1 MSFHVRSRIVAV
13 TALAG
18 ALLASVPV
26 VSQAVPSY
34 ARQTNTP
41 CATCHTIFPALTAY
55 GRQFKLNGYVGNAGQ
70 VIQSKDQDQK
80 EKQMLEIGSIPPIS
94 VMILTSWTATQ
105 KMVPGAEKNG
115 DVLLPD
121 QFSLFLAG
129 QISPKAGAFMQVT
142 YTQVDD
148 HFSWDNTDIR
158 AADHGMLGN
167 QSFVYGV
174 SLNNN
179 PTVQDLWNST
189 PAWGYP
195 YASAGNAPAP
205 AASALI
211 DGALG
216 QQVVG
221 LSAYTMW
228 NNLLYAELGAYHAS
242 PTGVSRPLSG
252 LGTSPGGTVAA
263 ADVVDRVG
271 PYWRLALQ
279 KQFGEHYLMVGAYGI
294 SADIEPGAAA
304 TPAAPLTGPTNNY
317 NDMAADL
324 QYEKSFGDGDTSLA
338 VHSTYI
344 HETQKLNATFATAG
358 SSNLNDALNTF
369 RADATFIFKR
379 EYSGSLGYFSTAG
392 KSDHLLYN
400 DGVNTFNRTDKPD
413 SSGVTGEL
421 AYMPWLNTKLA
432 VDYTAY
438 TKFDGASTN
447 YDGTGRNANNNNTL
461 YVYAWLIF

>member
-1 MSFHVRSRIVAV
+1 MFGRMRAVVAV
-13 TALAG
+13 GAVLAG
-18 ALLASVPV
+18 TLLMSAPQ

-34 ARQTNTP
+34 ARQTGQP

-55 GRQFKLNGYVGNAGQ
+55 GRQFKLNGYVSNAGQ
-70 VIQSKDQDQK
+70 VIQSKDVDQK

-94 VMILTSWTATQ
+94 VMILTSYTSTQ
-105 KMVPGAEKNG
+105 KAVPTAEKNG

-129 QISPKAGAFMQVT
+129 QISPKAGAFIQAT

-158 AADHGMLGN
+158 AADQAMFGN

-195 YASAGNAPAP
+195 YASAENAPAP
-205 AASALI
+205 GASTLI

-242 PTGVSRPLSG
+242 PTGVTRPLSG
-252 LGTSPGGTVAA
+252 TCAPPCVQA

-279 KQFGEHYLMVGAYGI
+279 KQFGEHYLMVGAYGL
-294 SADIEPGAAA
+294 SADLEPGGG
-304 TPAAPLTGPTNNY
+304 APLTGLTNNY
-317 NDMAADL
+317 NDVAADL
-324 QYEKSFGDGDTSLA
+324 QYEKAFGDGDTSLA

-344 HETQKLNATFATAG
+344 HETQKLNASVASGGATNAD
-358 SSNLNDALNTF
+358 NKLNTF
-369 RADATFIFKR
+369 RADATLIYKR
-379 EYSGSLGYFSTAG
+379 EYSGSLGYFSTTGSTDA
-392 KSDHLLYN
+392 LLYAA
-400 DGVNTFNRTDKPD
+400 NTTLKPD
-413 SSGVTGEL
+413 SSGLTGEL

-432 VDYTAY
+432 VDYTMY

>member
-1 MSFHVRSRIVAV
+1 MSDRIRSVAIGV
-13 TALAG
+13 IAIAGSMLALALPKT
-18 ALLASVPV
+18 AW
-26 VSQAVPSY
+26 AVPSY
-34 ARQTNTP
+34 ARQTNQP
-41 CATCHTIFPALTAY
+41 CAACHTIFPALTAY
-55 GRQFKLNGYVGNAGQ
+55 GRQFKLNGYVSNAGQ
-70 VIQSKDQDQK
+70 VIQSKDIDQK
-80 EKQMLEIGSIPPIS
+80 ERQMLEIGSIPPIS
-94 VMILTSWTATQ
+94 VMILTSWTSTQ

-129 QISPKAGAFMQVT
+129 QISPKAGAFIQAT

-158 AADHGMLGN
+158 AADQATLGS

-205 AASALI
+205 AASTLI

-242 PTGVSRPLSG
+242 PTGVTRPLSG
-252 LGTSPGGTVAA
+252 TCAPPCVQAA
-263 ADVVDRVG
+263 NVVDRVG

-279 KQFGEHYLMVGAYGI
+279 KQFGEHYFMVGGYGL
-294 SADIEPGAAA
+294 SANLEPGGG
-304 TPAAPLTGPTNNY
+304 TPLVGPTNNY

-324 QYEKSFGDGDTSLA
+324 QYEKPFGDGDTSIT

-344 HETQKLNATFATAG
+344 HETQKLNATFGAGG
-358 SSNLNDALNTF
+358 SSNLNDNLNTF
-369 RADATFIFKR
+369 RADGIFIFKR
-379 EYSGSLGYFSTAG
+379 TYSGSLGYFSTTGKTDAG
-392 KSDHLLYN
+392 LYAA
-400 DGVNTFNRTDKPD
+400 NRIHKPD
-413 SSGVTGEL
+413 SSGVIGEL

-447 YDGTGRNANNNNTL
+447 YDGTGRSANNNNTL

>member
-1 MSFHVRSRIVAV
+1 MFGRMRAV
-13 TALAG
+13 VGVGVALAG
-18 ALLASVPV
+18 TLLLSTPRE
-26 VSQAVPSY
+26 SQAVPSY
-34 ARQTNTP
+34 ARQTNQP
-41 CATCHTIFPALTAY
+41 CAACHTIFPALTAY
-55 GRQFKLNGYVGNAGQ
+55 GRQFKLNGYVSNAGQ
-70 VIQSKDQDQK
+70 VIQSKDVDQK

-94 VMILTSWTATQ
+94 VMILTSWTSTQ
-105 KMVPGAEKNG
+105 KMQPSAEKNG

-129 QISPKAGAFMQVT
+129 QISPKAGAFIQTT

-158 AADHGMLGN
+158 AADQATFGN

-195 YASAGNAPAP
+195 YASAENAPAP
-205 AASALI
+205 GASTLI

-242 PTGVSRPLSG
+242 PTGVARPLSG
-252 LGTSPGGTVAA
+252 TNGAG
-263 ADVVDRVG
+263 DVIDRVG

-294 SADIEPGAAA
+294 SADLEPGANL
-304 TPAAPLTGPTNNY
+304 PSGPVPLVGATNNY
-317 NDMAADL
+317 NDVAADL

-344 HETQKLNATFATAG
+344 HETQKLSAYVADGDAA
-358 SSNLNDALNTF
+358 NLNNKLNTF
-369 RADATFIFKR
+369 RADATFIYKR
-379 EYSGSLGYFSTAG
+379 EYSGSLGYFSTTGSTDA
-392 KSDHLLYN
+392 LLYA
-400 DGVNTFNRTDKPD
+400 GNTTNKPD

-432 VDYTAY
+432 IDYTAY

>member
-1 MSFHVRSRIVAV
+1 MSFHIRSRVVAM

-34 ARQTNTP
+34 ARQTNMP
-41 CATCHTIFPALTAY
+41 CAGCHTIFPALNAY

-70 VIQSKDQDQK
+70 VIQIKDEDQK

-94 VMILTSWTATQ
+94 VMILTSWTSTQ

-142 YTQVDD
+142 YNQVDD
-148 HFSWDNTDIR
+148 KFSWDNTDIR
-158 AADHGMLGN
+158 AADHAMLGS

-174 SLNNN
+174 TLNNN

-195 YASAGNAPAP
+195 YASAPFAPAP
-205 AASALI
+205 AAGTII

-252 LGTSPGGTVAA
+252 TGTSPGGTAAA

-279 KQFGEHYLMVGAYGI
+279 KQFGEQYLMVGAYGI
-294 SADIEPGAAA
+294 SADLEPGAGV
-304 TPAAPLTGPTNNY
+304 TPAVPLTGPTNNY

-324 QYEKSFGDGDTSLA
+324 QYEKAFGDGDTSLA
-338 VHSTYI
+338 IHSTYI
-344 HETQKLNATFATAG
+344 HENQKLNAKFAAG
-358 SSNLNDALNTF
+358 EASKADNKLDTF
-369 RADATFIFKR
+369 RVDGTFIYKR
-379 EYSGSLGYFSTAG
+379 EYSGSLGYFSTTGSTDA
-392 KSDHLLYN
+392 LLYPTTTN
-400 DGVNTFNRTDKPD
+400 ITNKPD
-413 SSGVTGEL
+413 SSGYTGEL

-432 VDYTAY
+432 VDYTVY
-438 TKFDGASTN
+438 NKFDGSSTN

-461 YVYAWLIF
+461 YIYAWLIF